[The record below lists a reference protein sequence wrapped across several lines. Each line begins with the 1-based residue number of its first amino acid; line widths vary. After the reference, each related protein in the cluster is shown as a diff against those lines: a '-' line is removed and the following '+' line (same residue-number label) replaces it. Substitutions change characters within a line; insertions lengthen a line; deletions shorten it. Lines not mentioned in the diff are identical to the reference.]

1 MKNFSRL
8 LILLLAFS
16 LLSGCG
22 GQPGYEPDLDGFG
35 SYSNEVTSSAP
46 DSSDSGVGPS
56 DISESEQPV
65 FQITEPP
72 LNEMAQSQPVPD
84 FLNAEQTQLFQHA
97 FCAAGSFLMA
107 CGTAGVDDF
116 PLADGSPAP
125 REEYE
130 TIELDGMTYLVAQGR
145 YRQWDDFQAMLDGL
159 FTPEYQRELLGLDE
173 EWAPIFRSNED
184 GLLCYIDAGRGS
196 DIEYDWNEKPDTY
209 ELVSQTEDEIVFDL
223 VGHYANFETAEF
235 DEDGMPHPTE
245 EYTQSFPIRMV
256 RTAQGWR
263 VAEIHVPW

>member
-22 GQPGYEPDLDGFG
+22 SQPAYEPDSDGFDPSSSG
-35 SYSNEVTSSAP
+35 SSSSAS
-46 DSSDSGVGPS
+46 DSSSSSAAPS
-56 DISESEQPV
+56 DSSEPEQPV
-65 FQITEPP
+65 FRITEPP

-84 FLNAEQTQLFQHA
+84 FLNEEQTQLFQHT

-107 CGTAGVDDF
+107 CNTAGVDDF
-116 PLADGSPAP
+116 PLADGSLAP

-130 TIELDGMTYLVAQGR
+130 TIELDDMTYLVAQGR

-173 EWAPIFRSNED
+173 EWAPIFRSDED
-184 GLLCYIDAGRGS
+184 GRLCYIDAGRGS
-196 DIEYDWNEKPDTY
+196 SLEYDWCGMPDTY
-209 ELVSQTEDEIVFDL
+209 ELTSQTEDEIRFDL
-223 VGHYANFETAEF
+223 IGHYTDVFPG
-235 DEDGMPHPTE
+235 DEGALPSPEDV
-245 EYTQSFPIRMV
+245 YTQRFPVRMV
-256 RTAQGWR
+256 HTDQGWR

>member
-8 LILLLAFS
+8 LIFFLTFALLA
-16 LLSGCG
+16 GCG
-22 GQPGYEPDLDGFG
+22 GRPGYEPG
-35 SYSNEVTSSAP
+35 SDDSRSGEPSSSA
-46 DSSDSGVGPS
+46 VGPSSPGVESS
-56 DISESEQPV
+56 DISEPEQSV
-65 FQITEPP
+65 SQISEPP

-84 FLNAEQTQLFQHA
+84 FLNEEQTQLFQHA

-107 CGTAGVDDF
+107 CDTAGVDDF

-130 TIELDGMTYLVAQGR
+130 TVELEDMTYLVAQGR

-173 EWAPIFRSNED
+173 EWAPIFRSDED
-184 GLLCYIDAGRGS
+184 GRLCYIDAGRGS
-196 DIEYDWNEKPDTY
+196 DIEYGWNETPDTY
-209 ELVSQTEDEIVFDL
+209 ELVSQTEDEIVFNL

-256 RTAQGWR
+256 RTDQGWR